1 MKSIIFVLITIAAL
15 SSCKGECKYDEPIEG
30 FFVTHWEEA
39 LPRQGKVYSFKAGTN
54 FTAPIDSFNLPVIER
69 IHGYPDWISFTLRG
83 KMPTH
88 KDDIRLVLDDTLVYD
103 ISDITLSWFV
113 NQKQWTMRGPRE
125 YGIVSSLK
133 VNGRIVRGT
142 IDVRYLRFP
151 REYARVLKELL
162 RLQEQ
167 YNVPIRH
174 KMVKE

>member
-54 FTAPIDSFNLPVIER
+54 FTAPIDSFNLPIIER

-88 KDDIRLVLDDTLVYD
+88 RNDIRLVLDDTLVYD
-103 ISDITLSWFV
+103 ISNITLSWFV
-113 NQKQWTMRGPRE
+113 NQRQWTMGGPRE
-125 YGIVSSLK
+125 YCIVSSLK
-133 VNGRIVRGT
+133 VNGHVVKDTTHSG
-142 IDVRYLRFP
+142 YLAFP
-151 REYARVLKELL
+151 REYARILK
-162 RLQEQ
+162 R
-167 YNVPIRH
+167 
-174 KMVKE
+174 

>member
-54 FTAPIDSFNLPVIER
+54 FTAPIDSFNLPIIER

-88 KDDIRLVLDDTLVYD
+88 RNDIRLVLDDTLVYD
-103 ISDITLSWFV
+103 ISNISLSWYV
-113 NQKQWTMRGPRE
+113 NQRQWTMGGPRE
-125 YGIVSSLK
+125 YCIVSSLK
-133 VNGRIVRGT
+133 VNGHVVKGT
-142 IDVRYLRFP
+142 THSGYLAFP
-151 REYARVLKELL
+151 REYARILK
-162 RLQEQ
+162 R
-167 YNVPIRH
+167 
-174 KMVKE
+174 

>member
-1 MKSIIFVLITIAAL
+1 MKSLIFVLITIAAL

-88 KDDIRLVLDDTLVYD
+88 RNDIRLVLDDTLVYD
-103 ISDITLSWFV
+103 ISNISLSWYV
-113 NQKQWTMRGPRE
+113 NQRQWTMGGPRE
-125 YGIVSSLK
+125 YCIVSSLK
-133 VNGRIVRGT
+133 VNGHVVKDTTHSG
-142 IDVRYLRFP
+142 YLAFP
-151 REYARVLKELL
+151 REYARILK
-162 RLQEQ
+162 R
-167 YNVPIRH
+167 
-174 KMVKE
+174 

>member
-54 FTAPIDSFNLPVIER
+54 FTAPIDSFNLPIIER
-69 IHGYPDWISFTLRG
+69 IDVYPDWISFTLRG

-103 ISDITLSWFV
+103 ISNITLSWFV
-113 NQKQWTMRGPRE
+113 NQRQWTMGGPRE
-125 YGIVSSLK
+125 YCIVSSLK
-133 VNGRIVRGT
+133 VNGHVVKGT
-142 IDVRYLRFP
+142 MHSGYLAFP
-151 REYARVLKELL
+151 REYARVLK
-162 RLQEQ
+162 R
-167 YNVPIRH
+167 
-174 KMVKE
+174 

>member
-1 MKSIIFVLITIAAL
+1 
-15 SSCKGECKYDEPIEG
+15 
-30 FFVTHWEEA
+30 
-39 LPRQGKVYSFKAGTN
+39 
-54 FTAPIDSFNLPVIER
+54 
-69 IHGYPDWISFTLRG
+69 
-83 KMPTH
+83 MPTH

-113 NQKQWTMRGPRE
+113 DQKHWTMRGPRE
-125 YGIVSSLK
+125 YYIVSSLK

-142 IDVRYLRFP
+142 IDVGYLRFP

>member
-54 FTAPIDSFNLPVIER
+54 FTAPIDSFNLPIIER

-88 KDDIRLVLDDTLVYD
+88 RNDIRLVLDDTLVYD
-103 ISDITLSWFV
+103 ISNISLSWYV
-113 NQKQWTMRGPRE
+113 NQRQWTMGGPRE
-125 YGIVSSLK
+125 YCIVSSLK
-133 VNGRIVRGT
+133 VNGHVVKDTTHSG
-142 IDVRYLRFP
+142 YLAFP
-151 REYARVLKELL
+151 REYARILK
-162 RLQEQ
+162 R
-167 YNVPIRH
+167 
-174 KMVKE
+174 

>member
-1 MKSIIFVLITIAAL
+1 MKSILFVFIAIITL
-15 SSCKGECKYDEPIEG
+15 SSCKGECKYNDPIKE

-39 LPRQGKVYSFKAGTN
+39 LPRHGKVYSFKAGTN

-69 IHGYPDWISFTLRG
+69 IHGYPDWISCTLIG
-83 KMPTH
+83 KKPTH
-88 KDDIRLVLDDTLVYD
+88 RNDIRLVLDDTLVYD
-103 ISDITLSWFV
+103 ISDITLSWV
-113 NQKQWTMRGPRE
+113 VDQRHWTMGGPRE
-125 YGIVSSLK
+125 YCIVSSLK

-142 IDVRYLRFP
+142 IDVGYLRFP
-151 REYARVLKELL
+151 REHARVLKGLL

>member
-54 FTAPIDSFNLPVIER
+54 FTAPIDSFNLSIIER
-69 IHGYPDWISFTLRG
+69 IDVYPDWISFTLRG

-103 ISDITLSWFV
+103 ISNITLSWFV
-113 NQKQWTMRGPRE
+113 DQKHWTMGGPRE
-125 YGIVSSLK
+125 YCIVSSLK
-133 VNGRIVRGT
+133 VNGHVVKDTTHSG
-142 IDVRYLRFP
+142 YLAFP
-151 REYARVLKELL
+151 REYARILK
-162 RLQEQ
+162 R
-167 YNVPIRH
+167 
-174 KMVKE
+174 